1 MDDRLKKEFY
11 NKLDMDKIK
20 INWNKNPIKMKD
32 FLSWLTVPVEK
43 SNDHLGACSGWTM
56 YENKTLNLIVGG
68 GIVNGVEYLDSLQ
81 YGSKLSN
88 PYNNYVNPFYLF
100 DILTKEGRKFFM
112 DYYAEDSYVAI
123 GKVKDRIRYLEKEL
137 LAKKD
142 LYDEIDAEIKRLV
155 KEVE

>member
-43 SNDHLGACSGWTM
+43 LKEHLGACNGWTM
-56 YENKTLNLIVGG
+56 YENKDINLIITG
-68 GIVNGVEYLDSLQ
+68 GIVGKTEYLDNLQ
-81 YGSKLSN
+81 YGRKLSN

-100 DILTKEGRKFFM
+100 DILTKEGKKFFM
-112 DYYAEDSYVAI
+112 DYYADDSGI
-123 GKVKDRIRYLEKEL
+123 IREKLVNKINYLEKEL
-137 LAKKD
+137 KSKRD
-142 LYDEIDAEIKRLV
+142 LFAAMEAEVKRLY